1 MKYFIDGHQINSG
14 IQLLKRQVI
23 FKPAT
28 DDAVRVA
35 NLRIVDT
42 QADGNIIKI
51 LLNKQVCISKYPNA
65 FIEFILFSLL
75 YNIDF

>member
-1 MKYFIDGHQINSG
+1 M
-14 IQLLKRQVI
+14 I

-42 QADGNIIKI
+42 QADSNIIKI